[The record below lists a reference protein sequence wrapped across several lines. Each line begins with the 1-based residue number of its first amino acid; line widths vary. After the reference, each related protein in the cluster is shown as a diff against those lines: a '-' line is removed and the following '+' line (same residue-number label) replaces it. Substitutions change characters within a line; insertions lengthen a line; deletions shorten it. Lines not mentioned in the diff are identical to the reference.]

1 MEKKD
6 MLYEG
11 KAKKIFRTDDKDT
24 VVVYYKDDAT
34 AFNGEKKGTI
44 EDKGVMNNSITAM
57 LFELLEKKGVKTHL

>member
-11 KAKKIFRTDDKDT
+11 KAKKIFRTNDKDT

-34 AFNGEKKGTI
+34 AFNGEKKETI
-44 EDKGVMNNSITAM
+44 EDNICTASIPA
-57 LFELLEKKGVKTHL
+57 L

>member
-11 KAKKIFRTDDKDT
+11 KAKKIFGTDDKDT

-57 LFELLEKKGVKTHL
+57 LFELLEKKV